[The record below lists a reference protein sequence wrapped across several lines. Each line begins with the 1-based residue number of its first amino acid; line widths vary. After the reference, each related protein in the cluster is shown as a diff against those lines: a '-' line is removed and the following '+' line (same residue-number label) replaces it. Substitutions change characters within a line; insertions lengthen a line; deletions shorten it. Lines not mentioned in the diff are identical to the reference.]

1 MDRWVRIVRIVGIVG
16 IVGIVRIETRVN
28 GHVSQNVATE
38 ALHYFFGESSYFY
51 SQSK

>member
-1 MDRWVRIVRIVGIVG
+1 MDRWVRIFRIVRIVRIVG

-38 ALHYFFGESSYFY
+38 ALHYLPFLW
-51 SQSK
+51 